1 MDSFSGPARLRAL
14 IVGGALAV
22 ALAMP
27 LAVSADTT
35 GGSIPPAQA
44 AGATITLGAV
54 HFQSKVLAT
63 VDISFTC
70 DPFQV
75 YDWETGT
82 WTTSTAGTGGEAS
95 AVIVEASGKTIAT
108 ATGGTS
114 FGAVTCDG
122 ASVSTLSIPVV
133 ASVSPF
139 KAGVAAAGAFVSV
152 SNDFGSNYD
161 YASTGPIMVRLGK

>member
-1 MDSFSGPARLRAL
+1 MDSFSGPARVRAL

-35 GGSIPPAQA
+35 GGSIPPAQT

-82 WTTSTAGTGGEAS
+82 WTTTTLRQRRPFAF
-95 AVIVEASGKTIAT
+95 AVRT
-108 ATGGTS
+108 
-114 FGAVTCDG
+114 
-122 ASVSTLSIPVV
+122 
-133 ASVSPF
+133 
-139 KAGVAAAGAFVSV
+139 
-152 SNDFGSNYD
+152 
-161 YASTGPIMVRLGK
+161 